1 MNLKLTHLRSKGNNP
16 STMTTCQ
23 YYIKRTK
30 NPRICTK
37 KSTYNKQSFLGGVCP
52 DQKTQFGVNDPEFEL
67 HLCCNHFEI
76 ISKQIRK
83 KIGSDVFFDF
93 RYGGPEFGLS
103 PRYACPSQE
112 ENLAQLVSILTH
124 CIDEFNRITQAS
136 HFAVPSVPE
145 AALRSVSV
153 LFIEERSENQVLA
166 RKFEEAKRD
175 GRYID
180 LTEPTEQK
188 SVAVDN
194 LNTHFPPEDEKQ
206 EHQIDC
212 PVCLDEYSPQNV
224 TFLQCAHPVCNDC
237 LTNIERRNIAQQCP
251 VCRIHF

>member
-1 MNLKLTHLRSKGNNP
+1 MA
-16 STMTTCQ
+16 TCQ
-23 YYIKRTK
+23 YYIERTK
-30 NPRICTK
+30 NPRICAK
-37 KSTYNKQSFLGGVCP
+37 KSFHTKSSFLGGVCP
-52 DQKTQFGVNDPEFEL
+52 DQIPGVEVHFC
-67 HLCCNHFEI
+67 HNHFGMI
-76 ISKQIRK
+76 ANQIRK
-83 KIGSDVFFDF
+83 KIGIGSLIDF
-93 RYGGPEFGLS
+93 QQGGRDLWVV
-103 PRYACPSQE
+103 PSTRE
-112 ENLAQLVSILTH
+112 WKLAHVLSILTH
-124 CIDEFNRITQAS
+124 RIDEFNRITQAS

-145 AALRSVSV
+145 APLRGVSADDV
-153 LFIEERSENQVLA
+153 LFIEEKNENQVLA

-188 SVAVDN
+188 SGAVDN

>member
-1 MNLKLTHLRSKGNNP
+1 MA
-16 STMTTCQ
+16 TCQ
-23 YYIKRTK
+23 YYIERTK
-30 NPRICTK
+30 NPRICAK
-37 KSTYNKQSFLGGVCP
+37 KSFHTKSSFLGGVCP
-52 DQKTQFGVNDPEFEL
+52 DQIPGVEVHFC
-67 HLCCNHFEI
+67 HNHFGMI
-76 ISKQIRK
+76 ANQIRK
-83 KIGSDVFFDF
+83 KIGIGSLIDF
-93 RYGGPEFGLS
+93 QQGRGDLNGHPTYYSREWK
-103 PRYACPSQE
+103 
-112 ENLAQLVSILTH
+112 LAQVLSILTH
-124 CIDEFNRITQAS
+124 RIDEFNRITQAS

-145 AALRSVSV
+145 VPLRGVSADDV
-153 LFIEERSENQVLA
+153 VFIEEKNENQVLA

-188 SVAVDN
+188 SGAVDN

-212 PVCLDEYSPQNV
+212 PVCLDKYSPQNV

-237 LTNIERRNIAQQCP
+237 LTNIERRNIAQECP

>member
-1 MNLKLTHLRSKGNNP
+1 
-16 STMTTCQ
+16 MTTCQ
-23 YYIKRTK
+23 YYLKRTK
-30 NPRICTK
+30 NPRICAK
-37 KSTYNKQSFLGGVCP
+37 KSFHNKSSFLGGVCP
-52 DQKTQFGVNDPEFEL
+52 DQIPGVEVHFC
-67 HLCCNHFEI
+67 HNHFGMI
-76 ISKQIRK
+76 AKQIQK
-83 KIGSDVFFDF
+83 KIGIGSLIDF
-93 RYGGPEFGLS
+93 QQGGRDLWVV
-103 PRYACPSQE
+103 PSTRE
-112 ENLAQLVSILTH
+112 WKLAHVLSILTH
-124 CIDEFNRITQAS
+124 RIDEFNRITQAS

-145 AALRSVSV
+145 APLRGVSAADV
-153 LFIEERSENQVLA
+153 LFIEEKNENQVLA

-194 LNTHFPPEDEKQ
+194 LNTHFPPEDENH
-206 EHQIDC
+206 EHQIEC
-212 PVCLDEYSPQNV
+212 PVCLDKYSPQNV